1 MENQGERWRNRL
13 EAKGWKAE
21 SLILLARIAAEMV
34 DHASSGGLAP
44 AGEQMLT
51 EQTTPIDW
59 AKAYRAAPKFL
70 ARMVTHIDPS
80 ITPLAP
86 SDDQLVGTWLRTT
99 LQKVDRLIRRLGH
112 RTDPTTGLLFDEM
125 FPRSEMQRLKQEAQ
139 QHADE
144 MRIEL
149 KAAVDNLTA
158 LLVWEKPMWE
168 LLEAAEA
175 GDASAVLQ
183 VLRVNSRLA
192 ERGGISR
199 VVQRALTEQNHAF
212 VKELQ
217 RIGSRPLP
225 PKHAKIGLI
234 LSMLWDLG
242 LKRLTYNQI
251 RGFLKTVGVPQVPT
265 HAALERY
272 AQRLELKKYH
282 INSPRIVGENK

>member
-1 MENQGERWRNRL
+1 MRNPSEQWRARL

-21 SLILLARIAAEMV
+21 SLILLARILAEMV
-34 DHASSGGLAP
+34 DHAASGGLAP

-59 AKAYRAAPKFL
+59 AKAYRAAPTFL
-70 ARMVTHIDPS
+70 AGIVAHIDPS
-80 ITPLAP
+80 ITSLAP

-99 LQKVDRLIRRLGH
+99 LEKVDRLIRRLEH
-112 RTDPTTGLLFDEM
+112 RTDPTTGLLFDEV
-125 FPRSEMQRLKQEAQ
+125 FPRNEMQRLKREAQ

-183 VLRVNSRLA
+183 VLQVNPRLA
-192 ERGGISR
+192 ARDGINR

-212 VKELQ
+212 VKDLQ
-217 RIGSRPLP
+217 RIGSRPLH
-225 PKHAKIGLI
+225 PKNAKIGFTL
-234 LSMLWDLG
+234 LMLWDLG
-242 LKRLTYNQI
+242 LEGLTYKQI

-265 HAALERY
+265 HDTLARY
-272 AQRLELKKYH
+272 GLRMGLKKYH
-282 INSPRIVGENK
+282 IDSPRTGDEDE